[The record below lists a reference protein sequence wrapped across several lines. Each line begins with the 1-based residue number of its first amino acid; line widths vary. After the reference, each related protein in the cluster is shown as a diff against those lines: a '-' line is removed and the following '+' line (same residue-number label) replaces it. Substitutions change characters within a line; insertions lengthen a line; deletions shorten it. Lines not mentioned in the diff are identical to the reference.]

1 MEADDWSSA
10 HGWQALSSLRVVF
23 QLYVGAICSTEA
35 LASYVLRGWQK
46 AVLRLIQAPGMTH
59 VGFPL
64 PRCSLSLRGLG
75 SSKNKDHYSY
85 VTG

>member
-1 MEADDWSSA
+1 MEADDRSSA
-10 HGWQALSSLRVVF
+10 HGWQAFSSLRMVF
-23 QLYVGAICSTEA
+23 QLFAGAICSTDA

-46 AVLRLIQAPGMTH
+46 AVLRLIQATGMID
-59 VGFPL
+59 VEFPL

-75 SSKNKDHYSY
+75 SSKNKDHDSY